1 MYDLALIF
9 ICNLDTEAQKGS
21 DRFRASTFIYFHLAR
36 ARPQTIHKPFLYGSN
51 GCERY
56 PIHVRDSDGEIRKIY
71 RKCSVVCQVSNTSII
86 CQVTVAEHC
95 RFLVAC
101 AKNLEHTDVI
111 LHSDIT
117 VAAEIYG
124 TNFAQHRRS
133 IKPGRL
139 LTSNHSTTS

>member
-1 MYDLALIF
+1 VQQCGTLTPKPNNVPTVSVHQCSCISRSSSV
-9 ICNLDTEAQKGS
+9 K
-21 DRFRASTFIYFHLAR
+21 
-36 ARPQTIHKPFLYGSN
+36 TIHRPFLYGSN

-56 PIHVRDSDGEIRKIY
+56 PRYVRDSDGEICKIY
-71 RKCSVVCQVSNTSII
+71 RKCTAVCQVSNTFIV

-95 RFLVAC
+95 RFPVAC

-111 LHSDIT
+111 LYSDIT